1 MRQALSSFYLLSLT
15 VAVPWTQA
23 FHVPQRA
30 VGIRGVGSR
39 HAVASRVDG
48 GGFPKRS
55 SPTFS
60 FSPSKIALFSSS
72 KMNGDGKNS
81 IFTFSAS
88 SSSNNE
94 GSSDDSG
101 NSTSLA
107 SKGGNSTTSSAST
120 TSGDKK
126 EQQRSSLWQSIDKFG
141 ASFKGRAEK
150 AAATAY
156 QQTKTIRTFKYNLIS
171 SFYYF
176 VFIIYRAYRGFFV
189 LLPEVFRQV
198 YDRLEAAM
206 DEYNSSLDDDSGGN
220 GSSNSSN
227 EGALDMI
234 VVNGEAVV
242 VQRTG
247 RKGGSNSVPA
257 NQDDQDV
264 QVQLDF
270 QLLLLRVH
278 HLQSVPRILRPTAEV
293 FRQVYDKLETAM
305 DEYNSSLDGDDDGN
319 GSSSSSNDG
328 ALDMIVVNGE
338 AVVATD
344 NQDGGATQQKA
355 RWRTR
360 ITVSI
365 LATVVTASYVLGGAT
380 RVAGKFFK
388 TITRSEASLQGSF
401 EAAVDEVEKNED
413 RIKRLSKKN
422 ATSTAE

>member
-23 FHVPQRA
+23 FHVPQR
-30 VGIRGVGSR
+30 VMGIRGVDSR

-198 YDRLEAAM
+198 YD
-206 DEYNSSLDDDSGGN
+206 
-220 GSSNSSN
+220 
-227 EGALDMI
+227 
-234 VVNGEAVV
+234 
-242 VQRTG
+242 
-247 RKGGSNSVPA
+247 
-257 NQDDQDV
+257 
-264 QVQLDF
+264 
-270 QLLLLRVH
+270 
-278 HLQSVPRILRPTAEV
+278 
-293 FRQVYDKLETAM
+293 KLETAM

-388 TITRSEASLQGSF
+388 TITRSETSLQGSF

-422 ATSTAE
+422 TTSTAE